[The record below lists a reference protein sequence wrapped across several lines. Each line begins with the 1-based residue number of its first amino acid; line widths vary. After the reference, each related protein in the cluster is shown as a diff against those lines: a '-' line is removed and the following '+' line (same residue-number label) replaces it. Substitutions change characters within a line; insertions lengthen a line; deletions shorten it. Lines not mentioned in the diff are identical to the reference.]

1 MSYQSHTIATA
12 VMNRLNVNYLLPAI
26 QREFV
31 WGPDQI
37 VELFDSI
44 MRGYPISSFLVWELH
59 PENQRSWQAYRFID
73 HARWGGTHNQPTETD
88 GIQQLTL
95 VLDGQQRFTSMVIGL
110 RGTYTTKKKYM
121 RWSNP
126 KAWVEQRL
134 YLDLFKDPED
144 ESESD
149 AGLRYGFRFRSDEPE
164 PTTERYWFKVG
175 QILDFDE
182 RKKYDRFR
190 MEARKSLPEGISTDR
205 ELLFEQNLDRLYQ
218 VVWSEPQVW
227 YYTEHDQDYDRVLD
241 IFIRANEGGTVL
253 SKSDLLLSTVVAKWE
268 GVNAREE
275 IYGFV
280 DWINTSLTRKNNFD
294 KDFIMKSCLVLSDL
308 PVQYKVQNFNN
319 ENLDKIFQRWGA
331 IKRAVEAAV
340 DLANTFGIDRDTL
353 TSRNALIPLAYYMYL
368 HDLTLRSSSI
378 EDAKNATA
386 VRKWLTTSLL
396 NNVFGG
402 ASDNVLRDIREVLR
416 AQGEL
421 TADFPADEI
430 NKVVERRGRTA
441 YVNDGTV
448 DELLSITYGS
458 RNAFLALSLL
468 YESNSWG
475 TMTFHQDHIFPRAHF
490 SERNLDALGFSEE
503 RKERYRKLRDRFG
516 NLQLLLSNENLEKQ
530 DKDFRQWIGTRDA
543 GFKQRHL
550 IPEDVGLLDFN
561 RFEEFMAAREG
572 LIREHLKN
580 LLYDEQ

>member
-31 WGPDQI
+31 WGPEQI

-44 MRGYPISSFLVWELH
+44 MRGYPISSFLVWELK
-59 PENQRSWQAYRFID
+59 PENQRSWQAYRFVE
-73 HARWGGTHNQPTETD
+73 HAQWGGTHNQPTETD

-95 VLDGQQRFTSMVIGL
+95 ILDGQQRFTSMMVGL

-126 KAWVEQRL
+126 NAWVQQRL

-144 ESESD
+144 ESDSD
-149 AGLRYGFRFRSDEPE
+149 AGLRYGFRFMPEAPESDAEH
-164 PTTERYWFKVG
+164 YWFKVG

-190 MEARKSLPEGISTDR
+190 MEARKSLLKGIDTDR

-218 VVWSEPQVW
+218 VVWGEPLVW

-319 ENLDKIFQRWGA
+319 ENLDKIFQRWSG
-331 IKRAVEAAV
+331 IKRSVEAAV

-353 TSRNALIPLAYYMYL
+353 TSRNALIPLAYYFLL
-368 HDLTLRSSSI
+368 HDLKLRSNSAF
-378 EDAKNATA
+378 DVKNAAT
-386 VRKWLTTSLL
+386 VRKWLTTALL

-402 ASDNVLRDIREVLR
+402 ASDNVLRDIREVLK

-430 NKVVERRGRTA
+430 SKVIERRGRAA
-441 YVNDGTV
+441 YMNDGTV
-448 DELLSITYGS
+448 DELLSITYGG

-468 YESNSWG
+468 YEGNNWG
-475 TMTFHQDHIFPRAHF
+475 TMTFHQDHIFPRALF
-490 SERNLDALGFSEE
+490 SERNLNALGFSEE
-503 RKERYRKLRDRFG
+503 RKARYRRLRDRFG
-516 NLQLLLSNENLEKQ
+516 NLQLLLSDENLEKQ
-530 DKDFRQWIGTRDA
+530 DKDFGDWIRTRDE

-550 IPEDVGLLDFN
+550 IPEGDGLLDFG
-561 RFEEFMAAREG
+561 RFEDFMTAREN
-572 LIREHLKN
+572 LIRNRLKN
-580 LLYDEQ
+580 LLYVEQ